1 MYRLRGFLALG
12 GMAEMRAHPWLF
24 LLPALAIMTMS
35 AFIPLMTVINYSLH
49 YIFAGSEPEYVGL
62 ANYVEVLQDPAF
74 RGALSRQIV
83 FSLLVLAVE
92 IPFGIAIAL
101 AMPPKGFGSSLS
113 LVLLGIPL
121 LIPYNVVG
129 IIWRLFTQT
138 GIGVVPRALALV
150 GYEYNVSLDKFDA
163 AATVF
168 LIDVWHWTPLVAL
181 LAYAGLQS
189 IPDAF
194 YRAAQIDGASAIATF
209 RYVTLPKLRPVL
221 ILAVLLRLMDSFKIY
236 SEPLL
241 LTGGGPGNATTSLS
255 LFVARKAE
263 SFELGYAGAASVIYL
278 YIVILLSYVFFQ
290 AMTRAGEVR
299 R

>member
-1 MYRLRGFLALG
+1 MKP
-12 GMAEMRAHPWLF
+12 HPWLF
-24 LLPALAIMTMS
+24 LLPALAIMAMS
-35 AFIPLMTVINYSLH
+35 AFIPLMTVVNYSLH
-49 YIFAGSEPEYVGL
+49 YIFVGSQPEYVGL
-62 ANYVEVLQDPAF
+62 QNYVEVLQDPDF
-74 RGALSRQIV
+74 RGALLRQIM

-92 IPFGIAIAL
+92 IPLGIGIAL
-101 AMPPKGFGSSLS
+101 LMPRKGFGSGVS

-138 GIGVVPRALALV
+138 GIGVVPRALAFV
-150 GYEYNVSLDKFDA
+150 GYDYNVSLNAFDA
-163 AATVF
+163 VVTVF

-194 YRAAQIDGASAIATF
+194 YRAAQIDGASAVATF

-278 YIVILLSYVFFQ
+278 YIVILLSFIFFQ
-290 AMTRAGEVR
+290 AMARTGEVKR
-299 R
+299 